1 MIRTIDTT
9 KLDEPYLNII
19 EVVYLFLLTEFHIAM
34 STVKLYDINEHK
46 WNLRRAFWYTVIGMP
61 SILIL
66 GIFISAA
73 VKFIL
78 Q

>member
-9 KLDEPYLNII
+9 KLSEPYLNII

-34 STVKLYDINEHK
+34 STIKLYDITNHK
-46 WNLRRAFWYTVIGMP
+46 WNIRRIFWYTVLGMP

-66 GIFISAA
+66 GIFILAA
-73 VKFIL
+73 TKFVL
-78 Q
+78 N

>member
-9 KLDEPYLNII
+9 KIQDPYVNII
-19 EVVYLFLLTEFHIAM
+19 ELVYLFILTEFHIAM
-34 STVKLYDINEHK
+34 STVKLYDLQEHK
-46 WNLRRAFWYTVIGMP
+46 WNIRRIFWYTVIGMP

-66 GIFISAA
+66 GIFIAAA
-73 VKFIL
+73 VKFVL

>member
-9 KLDEPYLNII
+9 KIQDQYVNII
-19 EVVYLFLLTEFHIAM
+19 ELVYLFILTEFHIAM
-34 STVKLYDINEHK
+34 STVKLYDLQEHK
-46 WNLRRAFWYTVIGMP
+46 WNIRRIFWYTVIGMP

-66 GIFISAA
+66 GIFIAAA
-73 VKFIL
+73 VKFVL

>member
-9 KLDEPYLNII
+9 KIQDPYLNII
-19 EVVYLFLLTEFHIAM
+19 ELVYLFLLTEFRIAM
-34 STVKLYDINEHK
+34 STVKLYDIQNHK
-46 WNLRRAFWYTVIGMP
+46 WNIRRMFWYTVIGMP

-66 GIFISAA
+66 GIFITAA
-73 VKFIL
+73 VKFVL

>member
-46 WNLRRAFWYTVIGMP
+46 WNIRRAFWYAVIGMP

>member
-9 KLDEPYLNII
+9 KIQDQYVNII
-19 EVVYLFLLTEFHIAM
+19 ELVYLFILTEFHIAM
-34 STVKLYDINEHK
+34 STVKLYDLQENK
-46 WNLRRAFWYTVIGMP
+46 WNIRRIFWYTVIGMP

-66 GIFISAA
+66 GIFIAAA
-73 VKFIL
+73 VKFVL